1 MRNRSR
7 RYSPAAVLLLLVV
20 VFDNDDV
27 LPLLLVEVVM
37 VDCCC
42 FVGDDFF
49 EAAAIL
55 LLLLADIFD
64 TICID
69 CIINVALLLDLSCL
83 SITGPLLRLWYNTNS
98 RTLDFIPFFGIKCC
112 AHFSP
117 QISKYFYPKKR
128 DKIALT
134 AYSYPLSPS
143 K

>member
-7 RYSPAAVLLLLVV
+7 RYSPAAVLLLLLV
-20 VFDNDDV
+20 VFDNDV
-27 LPLLLVEVVM
+27 LLLLLVEVVM

-83 SITGPLLRLWYNTNS
+83 FNHCPLLRLTK
-98 RTLDFIPFFGIKCC
+98 RGILPFCL
-112 AHFSP
+112 
-117 QISKYFYPKKR
+117 SKNKVL
-128 DKIALT
+128 AL
-134 AYSYPLSPS
+134 
-143 K
+143 

>member
-7 RYSPAAVLLLLVV
+7 RYSPAAVLLLVL
-20 VFDNDDV
+20 VFDNDV
-27 LPLLLVEVVM
+27 LLLLLVEVVM

-83 SITGPLLRLWYNTNS
+83 FNHWSI
-98 RTLDFIPFFGIKCC
+98 IKIVV
-112 AHFSP
+112 
-117 QISKYFYPKKR
+117 QYK
-128 DKIALT
+128 
-134 AYSYPLSPS
+134 
-143 K
+143 